1 MDQILNSS
9 PDGIWIWDGFG
20 RVIAVNR
27 TAEKYGAV
35 KENALIGRCYLELI
49 REGIYDRSV
58 AHNIFKTKQKAVVQ
72 AESMRTGIT
81 TINTGTPHVD
91 DRGEILRI
99 VVREQDI
106 SNLTPKET
114 LEQTRQI
121 RTGFGKEFS
130 DPGMVRLASHAVVAR
145 NHRYRQLLQTSFK
158 LAVSGV
164 SKILVLGESGTGK
177 GLLSRLIHEK
187 SPRKDNAFVQLNCAA
202 VPENLLE
209 AELFG
214 YEGGAFTGAKKQGK
228 AGLFEMAHGGTL
240 FLDEIGEL
248 PLPLQAK
255 LLKYLDDFQI
265 MRLGSTRAKKVDC
278 TMIAATNCDLKALVK
293 KGRFREDLFYR
304 INAFTV
310 RIPPLKERPEDIFG
324 LVTHFLEKY
333 NQQYEQHR
341 CISAQ
346 LMGQLQ
352 SYPFPGNV
360 RELKNI
366 IKRIVVLSET
376 DTLDEGIINFMGHQP
391 TRTPALF
398 LKEQMLDFEKKLL
411 VKAMSLHTTTR
422 ALGEHLGI
430 DQSSVVRKLKK
441 HGLVPGKKQGH

>member
-35 KENALIGRCYLELI
+35 KENALIGKCYLELI

-58 AHNIFKTKQKAVVQ
+58 AHNIFMTKQKAVVQ
-72 AESMRTGIT
+72 AESMRTGIM

-91 DRGEILRI
+91 NRGEILRI

-106 SNLTPKET
+106 SNLPPREAQGIKA
-114 LEQTRQI
+114 
-121 RTGFGKEFS
+121 GFGAEFR
-130 DPGMVRLASHAVVAR
+130 DPSMVRLASHEVVAR
-145 NHRYRQLLQTSFK
+145 NHKYRQILQTSFK

-177 GLLSRLIHEK
+177 GLLARLIHDK

-214 YEGGAFTGAKKQGK
+214 YEGGAYTGAKKQGK
-228 AGLFEMAHGGTL
+228 AGLFEIAHGGTL

-265 MRLGSTRAKKVDC
+265 MRLGSTRTKKVDC

-293 KGRFREDLFYR
+293 KGMFREDLLYR

-310 RIPPLKERPEDIFG
+310 RIPPLKERHEDIFG

-333 NQQYEQHR
+333 NKQYRQHR
-341 CISAQ
+341 CISPQ

-352 SYPFPGNV
+352 SYPFPGNI

-376 DTLDEGIINFMGHQP
+376 DTLDEGIFNFMDHQP
-391 TRTPALF
+391 AKAPALF
-398 LKEQMLDFEKKLL
+398 LKKQMLDFEKKLL
-411 VKAMSLHTTTR
+411 IKAMSLHPTTR
-422 ALGEHLGI
+422 AMGEHLGI

-441 HGLVPGKKQGH
+441 HGLVPGKNQGH

>member
-1 MDQILNSS
+1 
-9 PDGIWIWDGFG
+9 
-20 RVIAVNR
+20 
-27 TAEKYGAV
+27 
-35 KENALIGRCYLELI
+35 
-49 REGIYDRSV
+49 
-58 AHNIFKTKQKAVVQ
+58 
-72 AESMRTGIT
+72 
-81 TINTGTPHVD
+81 
-91 DRGEILRI
+91 
-99 VVREQDI
+99 
-106 SNLTPKET
+106 
-114 LEQTRQI
+114 
-121 RTGFGKEFS
+121 
-130 DPGMVRLASHAVVAR
+130 
-145 NHRYRQLLQTSFK
+145 
-158 LAVSGV
+158 
-164 SKILVLGESGTGK
+164 
-177 GLLSRLIHEK
+177 
-187 SPRKDNAFVQLNCAA
+187 
-202 VPENLLE
+202 
-209 AELFG
+209 
-214 YEGGAFTGAKKQGK
+214 
-228 AGLFEMAHGGTL
+228 
-240 FLDEIGEL
+240 
-248 PLPLQAK
+248 

>member
-20 RVIAVNR
+20 RVIAVNK

-35 KENALIGRCYLELI
+35 KEEALIGKSYLELI

-58 AHNIFKTKQKAVVQ
+58 AHNIFKTKKTAVVQ
-72 AESMRTGIT
+72 AESMRTGIVT
-81 TINTGTPHVD
+81 MNTGTPHVD
-91 DRGEILRI
+91 HRGEIFRI
-99 VVREQDI
+99 VVKEQNI
-106 SNLTPKET
+106 SHLSPG
-114 LEQTRQI
+114 QTQGI
-121 RTGFGKEFS
+121 QAEFEGEFN
-130 DPGMVRLASHAVVAR
+130 DPAMVRIGPHEVVAR
-145 NHRYRQLLQTSFK
+145 NHRYRQTLGTIFK
-158 LAVSGV
+158 LAGSGV

-177 GLLSRLIHEK
+177 GLLARLMHEK
-187 SPRKDNAFVQLNCAA
+187 SPRRDNAFVQLNCAA

-228 AGLFEMAHGGTL
+228 AGLFEIAHGGTL

-265 MRLGSTRAKKVDC
+265 MRLCSTRAKKVDC
-278 TMIAATNCDLKALVK
+278 TMIAATNCDLKALVE
-293 KGRFREDLFYR
+293 KGRFREDLLYR

-333 NQQYEQHR
+333 NKQYGQHR
-341 CISAQ
+341 CISP
-346 LMGQLQ
+346 LLVEQLQ
-352 SYPFPGNV
+352 AYPFPGNV

-366 IKRIVVLSET
+366 MKRVVVLGET
-376 DTLDEGIINFMGHQP
+376 NALDEGSCNLAGHAP
-391 TRTPALF
+391 TKAAALF
-398 LKEQMLDFEKKLL
+398 LKEQMLDFEKKILI
-411 VKAMSLHTTTR
+411 KAMSMHTTTR
-422 ALGEHLGI
+422 AMGEHLGI

-441 HGLVPGKKQGH
+441 HGLTPRKKQGS